1 MTWKEIKNIIDN
13 MDDSELQSEAKFLKN
28 GNTLVTVSLEKSDE
42 EHYANSEWGQYT
54 VPKSAMSVEE
64 MQEENTRLC
73 IKEGEFYM
81 WEEYYG

>member
-73 IKEGEFYM
+73 IKKGEFYM